1 MKAEQRER
9 VCVGGGWGKG
19 GGTDHH
25 GRDHLLK
32 TYFLPSIGLNLLQVS
47 SHLGPHKTFVIFGYF
62 YF

>member
-1 MKAEQRER
+1 M
-9 VCVGGGWGKG
+9 CVLGGARG

-32 TYFLPSIGLNLLQVS
+32 TYFLPGIGLNLLQVS

>member
-1 MKAEQRER
+1 MKAEQGAP
-9 VCVGGGWGKG
+9 VCVLQRGGLGRWYL
-19 GGTDHH
+19 

-47 SHLGPHKTFVIFGYF
+47 SHMGPHKTLVIFGYP